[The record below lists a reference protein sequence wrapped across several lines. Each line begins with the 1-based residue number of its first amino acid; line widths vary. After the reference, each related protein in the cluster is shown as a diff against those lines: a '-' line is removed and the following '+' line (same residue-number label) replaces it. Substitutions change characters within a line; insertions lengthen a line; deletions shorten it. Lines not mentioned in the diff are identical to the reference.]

1 MDISVNF
8 NQSNFSNFVS
18 KLQELSQI
26 DDTIKVKI
34 ENDRTL
40 LYSSKSTE
48 AGATLSLKSF
58 TLDTNSIFDNFEY
71 DETFDLVILGAGK
84 FVKNLKFLSPD
95 KKINL
100 KFSAR
105 KKDEVM
111 HVRSLNITN
120 GKLKISL
127 VGGELHKVRDI
138 TINQLESRLNPK
150 NSKYGFKISN
160 TDFNDVKKLSAIYSE
175 EKIIN
180 MEIRDNKVYISEM
193 GRWEIEVDDI
203 EYKNSNLIFGKKYLS
218 NINTENEYINF
229 SVFESFILIKT
240 DESNFMMS
248 FEQTFD
254 DDE

>member
-8 NQSNFSNFVS
+8 NQSNFPIFLS

-26 DDTIKVKI
+26 DDTIKIKI
-34 ENDRTL
+34 ENERTL

-48 AGATLSLKSF
+48 AGATLALKSF
-58 TLDTNSIFDNFEY
+58 ILDTKSIFDNFEY
-71 DETFDLVILGAGK
+71 DDTFDLVILGGGK
-84 FVKNLKFLSPD
+84 FVKNLRFITTD

-100 KFSAR
+100 KLSAR

-120 GKLKISL
+120 GKLKLSL

-138 TINQLESRLNPK
+138 TISQLESRLNPK
-150 NSKYGFKISN
+150 NSKYGFKIST
-160 TDFNDVKKLSAIYSE
+160 TDLNDIKKLSSIYSD
-175 EKIIN
+175 EKVIN
-180 MEIRDNKVYISEM
+180 MEVRDNKIYISEL
-193 GRWEIEVDDI
+193 GRWELEVDEI

-218 NINTENEYINF
+218 NINTDSDYINF
-229 SVFESFILIKT
+229 SIFETFILIKT
-240 DESNFMMS
+240 TDSNFMMS

-254 DDE
+254 DEE

>member
-34 ENDRTL
+34 ENDKTL
-40 LYSSKSTE
+40 LYSAKTTE

-58 TLDTNSIFDNFEY
+58 TMDTKSLFDNFEY
-71 DETFDLVILGAGK
+71 DDTFDLVILGAGK
-84 FVKNLKFLSPD
+84 FVKNLKFLSPE

-100 KFSAR
+100 KISAR

-111 HVRSLNITN
+111 HIRSFNISN

-138 TINQLESRLNPK
+138 TISQLDSRLNPK
-150 NSKYGFKISN
+150 NSKYQFKISN
-160 TDFNDVKKLSAIYSE
+160 TDFNDVKKLSSIYSD
-175 EKIIN
+175 EKVIN
-180 MEIRDNKVYISEM
+180 MEVRDNKVYISEL
-193 GRWEIEVDDI
+193 GKWELEVDEID
-203 EYKNSNLIFGKKYLS
+203 YKNSNLIFGKKYLS
-218 NINTENEYINF
+218 NTNTDNDYINF
-229 SVFESFILIKT
+229 IIFESFILIKT
-240 DESNFMMS
+240 EDSNFMMS
-248 FEQTFD
+248 FEQTFE
-254 DDE
+254 DEE